1 MGYKRKWN
9 TMSLGSLRNEAT
21 RLLKLLDGFKLL
33 DELSEQDPLDQVK
46 MDETEAEYI
55 ACEAEIKNQETNQ
68 AAATGANSGKPTG
81 TVKNEDIE
89 AKAEKSLETQQ
100 LKNMVNIITTDVPK
114 FTSAVCVHGWLNTL
128 EAYYNLYVKQS
139 GKSKT
144 TFETHFVQSAMAKIQ
159 PDYLNAMVNGEKQ
172 IRSFDEMKR
181 YLKENH
187 SSKLSIYQVLD
198 TVWDLQKLDV
208 ENLRDYGH
216 RLDDKAIEAKGIIEA
231 IFDNTMAASDDGK
244 KLTAEGVFKLVSG
257 QVFLQYLKTKERN
270 VYNHIV
276 NDLDSTWSAAE
287 IALKAMSYSDRLK
300 PDESE
305 YQAPSLKATFSATV
319 KDKKSDVICRDYLSD
334 ECKFGNKCKFK
345 HNEGLKRHVMSLLDS
360 TKEGANASLGKKSG
374 DHKKNVRF
382 DDQGESGQSH
392 HVQLNNNNDD
402 SSDTDDSSGTDDGG
416 VPFSN
421 YHGRVDVVPLP
432 TQKGFY

>member
-1 MGYKRKWN
+1 
-9 TMSLGSLRNEAT
+9 MSLSMLREEGA
-21 RLLKLLDGFKLL
+21 RLIKLL
-33 DELSEQDPLDQVK
+33 DELSEEDPVDQAK
-46 MDETEAEYI
+46 LEETEAEFD
-55 ACEAEIKNQETNQ
+55 ACQAETIKKETNQ
-68 AAATGANSGKPTG
+68 AAATGANSGRPTG
-81 TVKNEDIE
+81 SVKGENSE

-128 EAYYNLYVKQS
+128 DAYYNLYVKQS
-139 GKSKT
+139 GKNKS

-159 PDYLNAMVNGEKQ
+159 PDYLNAMVNGDKQ
-172 IRSFDEMKR
+172 IRTFEEMKR
-181 YLKENH
+181 YLKDNH

-216 RLDDKAIEAKGIIEA
+216 RLDDKATEAKGIIEA
-231 IFDNTMAASDDGK
+231 IFDNTVAATDGSK

-257 QVFLQYLKTKERN
+257 QVFLQYLKMKERN

-305 YQAPSLKATFSATV
+305 HQAPSLNATFSASV
-319 KDKKSDVICRDYLSD
+319 RDKKSDTVCRGHTAGRCS
-334 ECKFGNKCKFK
+334 FGETCKFK
-345 HNEGLKRHVMSLLDS
+345 HDDALRDYVAKIYSNKPKPED
-360 TKEGANASLGKKSG
+360 GANASSGKKNG
-374 DHKKNVRF
+374 RGKKNKAK
-382 DDQGESGQSH
+382 QSSSSN
-392 HVQLNNNNDD
+392 HV
-402 SSDTDDSSGTDDGG
+402 DT
-416 VPFSN
+416 
-421 YHGRVDVVPLP
+421 VPLP
-432 TQKGFY
+432 TAQGFQ